1 MWGTLIGHYRLKEI
15 LWILFG
21 FSGQILFSLRFIIQ
35 WVASEKAK
43 KTVIP
48 GSFWIYSILGSIVLS
63 TYAIYRKDPVFILGQ
78 LPSVFIYFRN
88 ILLNRRN
95 SKRVPENNNMETR
108 QL

>member
-1 MWGTLIGHYRLKEI
+1 MWGTLVGHYSVREI

-35 WVASEKAK
+35 WLASEKAK

-48 GSFWIYSILGSIVLS
+48 QSFWIYSILGSIVLS

-88 ILLNRRN
+88 ILLNKRN
-95 SKRVPENNNMETR
+95 SKQAQENNGAETHG
-108 QL
+108 L

>member
-1 MWGTLIGHYRLKEI
+1 MWSTLVGHYRVREI

-35 WVASEKAK
+35 WLASEKAK

-48 GSFWIYSILGSIVLS
+48 QSFWIYSILGSIVLS

-88 ILLNRRN
+88 ILLNKRN
-95 SKRVPENNNMETR
+95 SKQEKENKNIETLNM
-108 QL
+108 